1 VPVTSGDAEKE
12 AAVRGDDELVADC
25 LKGGEEAWAELIDKY
40 KNLIFSIPI
49 KYGFSRDEAADIFQE
64 VCMNLL
70 SDLKNVREPK
80 ALPKWI
86 IMVTSHKCYHAKAK
100 SQRLVSSDSE
110 KSPVDSIEVPP
121 VGDKLVEE
129 AETEQRIREA
139 VAAMSPRCQQLVQ
152 MLFFEEPSRPY
163 KAIANSLGI
172 STGSIGFMRQQ
183 CLDRLR
189 TRLKGKLFN

>member
-1 VPVTSGDAEKE
+1 VPVTSGDAERE

>member
-12 AAVRGDDELVADC
+12 TAVRGDDELIADC
-25 LKGGEEAWAELIDKY
+25 LKGGEEAWAELVDKY

-49 KYGFSRDEAADIFQE
+49 KYGFCRDEASDIFQE

>member
-1 VPVTSGDAEKE
+1 
-12 AAVRGDDELVADC
+12 
-25 LKGGEEAWAELIDKY
+25 
-40 KNLIFSIPI
+40 
-49 KYGFSRDEAADIFQE
+49 
-64 VCMNLL
+64 
-70 SDLKNVREPK
+70 
-80 ALPKWI
+80 
-86 IMVTSHKCYHAKAK
+86 MVTSHKCYHAKAK

>member
-1 VPVTSGDAEKE
+1 MPVISGDEEKE
-12 AAVRGDDELVADC
+12 SKLRPDEDLVADC
-25 LKGGEEAWAELIDKY
+25 IKGNEQAWAQLVDKY

-49 KYGFSRDEAADIFQE
+49 KYGFSRDEAADIFQD

-100 SQRLVSSDSE
+100 NQRLVSSDTE
-110 KSPVDSIEVPP
+110 KTPIGTFEVPP
-121 VGDKLVEE
+121 AGEKIVEE
-129 AETEQRIREA
+129 AETEQSIRDA
-139 VAAMSPRCQQLVQ
+139 ISAMSPRCQQLVH
-152 MLFFEEPSRPY
+152 MLFYEEPSRPY
-163 KAIANSLGI
+163 KSIADTLGI
-172 STGSIGFMRQQ
+172 ATGSIGFMRQQ

-189 TRLKGKLFN
+189 SRLKGKLFA

>member
-1 VPVTSGDAEKE
+1 VPVISGDEEKE
-12 AAVRGDDELVADC
+12 SKIRPDEDLVADC
-25 LKGGEEAWAELIDKY
+25 IQGKEEAWAQLVDKY
-40 KNLIFSIPI
+40 KNLIYSIPI
-49 KYGFSRDEAADIFQE
+49 KYGFSRDEAADIFQD

-100 SQRLVSSDSE
+100 NQRFVSSDAE
-110 KSPVDSIEVPP
+110 KSPIDLFEVPP
-121 VGDKLVEE
+121 AGEKIVEE

-139 VAAMSPRCQQLVQ
+139 ISSMSTRCQQLVY
-152 MLFFEEPSRPY
+152 MLFYEEPSRPY
-163 KAIANSLGI
+163 KSIADTLGI
-172 STGSIGFMRQQ
+172 ATGSIGFMRQQ

-189 TRLKGKLFN
+189 TRLKGKLFA

>member
-25 LKGGEEAWAELIDKY
+25 LKGGEEAWAELVDKY

>member
-1 VPVTSGDAEKE
+1 MPVMSGDNQETPTFRADE
-12 AAVRGDDELVADC
+12 ELVAAC
-25 LKGGEEAWAELIDKY
+25 LQGKEEAWSDLVDKY

-49 KYGFSRDEAADIFQE
+49 KYGFSRDEAADIFQD

-100 SQRLVSSDSE
+100 SQRMVISGEEDTIIGNLG
-110 KSPVDSIEVPP
+110 VPP
-121 VGDKLVEE
+121 AGEKIVEE
-129 AETEQRIREA
+129 AEVEQGIRDA
-139 VAAMSPRCQQLVQ
+139 IAAMTPRCQQLVQ

-163 KAIANSLGI
+163 KDIADSLGI
-172 STGSIGFMRQQ
+172 ATGSIGFMRQQ

-189 TRLKGKLFN
+189 TRLKGKLFA

>member
-1 VPVTSGDAEKE
+1 VTSGDAEKE

-25 LKGGEEAWAELIDKY
+25 LKGGEEAWAELVDKY

>member
-1 VPVTSGDAEKE
+1 VTSGDAEKE
-12 AAVRGDDELVADC
+12 AAVRGDDELGADC
-25 LKGGEEAWAELIDKY
+25 LKGGEEAWAELVDKY

>member
-1 VPVTSGDAEKE
+1 VPVTSGDAERE

-25 LKGGEEAWAELIDKY
+25 LKGGEEAWAELVDKY

>member
-1 VPVTSGDAEKE
+1 MPVTSGDAERE
-12 AAVRGDDELVADC
+12 VVVRGDEELVADC
-25 LKGGEEAWAELIDKY
+25 LQGREEAWAQLVDKY

-110 KSPVDSIEVPP
+110 KSPIDALEVPP

-129 AETEQRIREA
+129 GETEQHIREA

-163 KAIANSLGI
+163 KAIADSLGI

>member
-1 VPVTSGDAEKE
+1 MPVTSGDNQKE
-12 AAVRGDDELVADC
+12 TTVRTDEDLVAGC
-25 LKGGEEAWAELIDKY
+25 LQGQEESWSQLVDKY

-49 KYGFSRDEAADIFQE
+49 KYGFSRDEAADIFQD

-100 SQRLVSSDSE
+100 SQRLVTQGE
-110 KSPVDSIEVPP
+110 EEFPIGALRVPP
-121 VGDKLVEE
+121 VAEKIVEE
-129 AETEQRIREA
+129 AETEQRLRDAIA
-139 VAAMSPRCQQLVQ
+139 VMSSRCQQLVQ
-152 MLFFEEPSRPY
+152 MLFFEDPSRPY
-163 KAIANSLGI
+163 KEIADSLGI
-172 STGSIGFMRQQ
+172 ATGSIGFMRQQ

-189 TRLKGKLFN
+189 TRLTGKLIV

>member
-1 VPVTSGDAEKE
+1 MPVMSGDNQETTTFRA
-12 AAVRGDDELVADC
+12 DDELVAAC
-25 LKGGEEAWAELIDKY
+25 LQGKEDAWSDLVDKY

-49 KYGFSRDEAADIFQE
+49 KYGFSRDEAADIFQD

-100 SQRLVSSDSE
+100 SQRMVTSGEEDTL
-110 KSPVDSIEVPP
+110 IANLGVPP
-121 VGDKLVEE
+121 AGEKIVEE
-129 AETEQRIREA
+129 AEVEQGIRDA
-139 VAAMSPRCQQLVQ
+139 IAAMTPRCQQLVQ

-163 KAIANSLGI
+163 KDIAGSLGI
-172 STGSIGFMRQQ
+172 ATGSIGFMRQQ

-189 TRLKGKLFN
+189 SRLKGKHFA

>member
-1 VPVTSGDAEKE
+1 VPVTSGDAERE

-139 VAAMSPRCQQLVQ
+139 VAAMSPRCQQLVR

>member
-1 VPVTSGDAEKE
+1 MPVTSGDAEKE

-25 LKGGEEAWAELIDKY
+25 LKGGEEAWAELVDKY

>member
-12 AAVRGDDELVADC
+12 TAVRGDDELIADC
-25 LKGGEEAWAELIDKY
+25 LKGGEEAWAELVDKY

>member
-1 VPVTSGDAEKE
+1 VTSGDAEKE

-25 LKGGEEAWAELIDKY
+25 LKGGEEAWAELVDKY
-40 KNLIFSIPI
+40 KDLIFSIPI